1 MSIMGIARKM
11 TEIKTSD
18 MNEIFD
24 LIFTLSESLNG
35 VNNGELVKNNQF
47 SVIVTTEVEKSNFY
61 KDLNTL
67 IDNEFNIKKIGEEI
81 IFAS

>member
-1 MSIMGIARKM
+1 MTSILKTFITVLNLNNESIKLSVFLKLWGKYGERKK
-11 TEIKTSD
+11 IKL
-18 MNEIFD
+18 
-24 LIFTLSESLNG
+24 LI
-35 VNNGELVKNNQF
+35 NNNLTF
-47 SVIVTTEVEKSNFY
+47 LFVTTEVEKSNFY

>member
-1 MSIMGIARKM
+1 M

-24 LIFTLSESLNG
+24 LIFTLLESLNG
-35 VNNGELVKNNQF
+35 VKKEELVKNNQF

>member
-1 MSIMGIARKM
+1 M

-18 MNEIFD
+18 VNEIFD
-24 LIFTLSESLNG
+24 LIFTLLVSLVG
-35 VNNGELVKNNQF
+35 VKKGELVKNNQF
-47 SVIVTTEVEKSNFY
+47 SFIVTTEVEKSNFY

>member
-1 MSIMGIARKM
+1 MGIARKM

-18 MNEIFD
+18 VNEIFD

-47 SVIVTTEVEKSNFY
+47 SVIVTSEVEKSNFY
-61 KDLNTL
+61 RDLEQVIEWEDST
-67 IDNEFNIKKIGEEI
+67 INISKNSISPRKL
-81 IFAS
+81 

>member
-1 MSIMGIARKM
+1 MYCKKNDRIQ
-11 TEIKTSD
+11 TSEV
-18 MNEIFD
+18 NVTFD
-24 LIFTLSESLNG
+24 LIHTLSGILVG
-35 VNNGELVKNNQF
+35 VKKEELVKNNQF